1 MLQGGLVAVVRGKL
15 TLRGRCGRTLRPQM
29 NSFGPPMWLQRDF
42 GVPAGALAKL
52 TRGSDRL
59 RETASFLHLR
69 GVGALWGLD

>member
-1 MLQGGLVAVVRGKL
+1 
-15 TLRGRCGRTLRPQM
+15 
-29 NSFGPPMWLQRDF
+29 MWLQRDF